1 MLLLCPFFSYPITVK
16 TDSKEMKNTVLKL
29 LRLGHANIY
38 VFSFT
43 NVIMLNKEIKYYHL
57 PIGLNEFTYTYISR
71 CKIVTVE
78 AVNYHKRIR

>member
-43 NVIMLNKEIKYYHL
+43 NVIMSNKEIKYYHL
-57 PIGLNEFTYTYISR
+57 PVGLNVVKKLSDCR
-71 CKIVTVE
+71 IVTVE
-78 AVNYHKRIR
+78 AVNHHTRIR